1 MEEVKQLTQDAKVAT
16 IFKAD
21 NGHYLVN
28 FVDGELAV
36 NAGYFYAEETAEAK
50 CNELMNSGYVSADML
65 RGDVPVEEPVV
76 E

>member
-36 NAGYFYAEETAEAK
+36 NAGYFYTEDGATEKA
-50 CNELMNSGYVSADML
+50 NELLNADHISADML
-65 RGDVPVEEPVV
+65 GGDVPVEE
-76 E
+76 

>member
-1 MEEVKQLTQDAKVAT
+1 MEEVKQFVNEQKVAT

-28 FVDGELAV
+28 FVDGPELAV

-65 RGDVPVEEPVV
+65 KGDVPVEE
-76 E
+76 

>member
-1 MEEVKQLTQDAKVAT
+1 MEEVKQFVNEQKVAT

-28 FVDGELAV
+28 FVDGPELAV

-50 CNELMNSGYVSADML
+50 CNELMNAGHISADML
-65 RGDVPVEEPVV
+65 KGDVPVEE
-76 E
+76 